1 MSKLID
7 LSGKRF
13 GRLTVI
19 ERYGTYI
26 SPADESKAVTW
37 LCRCDCGA
45 KTVVLG
51 SNLKSGRSQSCGCLR
66 REKLKGRRADN
77 GE

>member
-13 GRLTVI
+13 GRLNVI
-19 ERYGTYI
+19 ERYGTYV

-37 LCRCDCGA
+37 LCRCDCEA

-66 REKLKGRRADN
+66 REKLKERADN
-77 GE
+77 G

>member
-7 LSGKRF
+7 LTGKRF

-37 LCRCDCGA
+37 LCKCDCGT

-51 SNLKSGRSQSCGCLR
+51 NNLKSGRSQSCGCLR
-66 REKLKGRRADN
+66 REKLKRIDN
-77 GE
+77 NV

>member
-19 ERYGTYI
+19 KRYGTYT
-26 SPADESKAVTW
+26 SPADESKAATW

-66 REKLKGRRADN
+66 REKLKGRSNN
-77 GE
+77 GT

>member
-7 LSGKRF
+7 LTGKRF

-26 SPADESKAVTW
+26 SPADESKAN
-37 LCRCDCGA
+37 CR
-45 KTVVLG
+45 
-51 SNLKSGRSQSCGCLR
+51 RYYR
-66 REKLKGRRADN
+66 
-77 GE
+77 

>member
-26 SPADESKAVTW
+26 SPADERKAVTW

-66 REKLKGRRADN
+66 REKLKGRADN